1 VTNSKP
7 TTTEG
12 DLLRERRE
20 LLGLTVEQACEGTP
34 LGRNKW
40 GDVERGRT
48 RARKGLPAAVW
59 HAPAPVVAIMAARL
73 GVLPAELTQADRA
86 DAARILEREAAHPTP
101 VRAVPTAHALGQDV
115 VALVLDKLF
124 AALIR
129 DRPDSEVLE
138 FLWRDID
145 GEGNLRPIGERM
157 QSVVDW
163 LDDRRGRQAEAARP
177 SESHYVGK

>member
-1 VTNSKP
+1 VTIAKP
-7 TTTEG
+7 TTAEG
-12 DLLRERRE
+12 ELIRERRE
-20 LLGLTVEQACEGTP
+20 LLGLTVGQACEGTP

-48 RARKGLPAAVW
+48 RARQGLPAAEW

-73 GVLPAELTQADRA
+73 DVSPAELAQAHRD
-86 DAARILEREAAHPTP
+86 DAARILEREAAHPSP
-101 VRAVPTAHALGQDV
+101 VRAAPQAHGLGPDILV
-115 VALVLDKLF
+115 IVLDKLF

-129 DRPDSEVLE
+129 DRPDREVLE

-145 GEGNLRPIGERM
+145 GEANLRPLGERM

-163 LDDRRGRQAEAARP
+163 IDDRRGRRAEADREA
-177 SESHYVGK
+177 V

>member
-1 VTNSKP
+1 MTSSKP
-7 TTTEG
+7 TTHEG

-48 RARKGLPAAVW
+48 RARKGLPPAEW

-73 GVLPAELTQADRA
+73 GVPPADLAQAERD
-86 DAARILEREAAHPTP
+86 DAARILEREAAHPSP
-101 VRAVPTAHALGQDV
+101 ARAVPTAGALGPDILV
-115 VALVLDKLF
+115 LVLDKLF

-129 DRPDSEVLE
+129 DRRDREVLE

-145 GEGNLRPIGERM
+145 GEGNLRPLAGRM
-157 QSVVDW
+157 QSVIDW
-163 LDDRRGRQAEAARP
+163 IDDRGVRQAEADREA
-177 SESHYVGK
+177 V